1 MQDSDKTS
9 KRPKA
14 DYRTAPSYSTAPCT
28 HALALD
34 LLASQANPEGLCVE
48 WVLERAQ
55 TVERH
60 AS

>member
-14 DYRTAPSYSTAPCT
+14 DYRTAPCT

-34 LLASQANPEGLCVE
+34 LLASEANPEGLCVE